1 MNARYPMDPPF
12 RTSMV
17 LPWRARRLRRRA
29 RRALLPSG
37 KPGPLPQAALAG
49 EDDRLRPGLHAELVE
64 DVRDVVAHGLLR
76 EGELRGDLR
85 VVQALRDA
93 LQDLAFPGR
102 EAGQV
107 APGRGEKGAQLL
119 EKLGERGLVR
129 KKDVV
134 GRLERH
140 ETRAR
145 DAAREVPAFLERHAP
160 VAAPVDHVRRA
171 LHARRRLRD
180 IHGAKRADR
189 AHGIP
194 RPPRPALH
202 LPEPIYLL
210 SPRP

>member
-17 LPWRARRLRRRA
+17 LPWRARRMRRQS

-76 EGELRGDLR
+76 KGELGGDLR

-93 LQDLAFPGR
+93 LQDLAFPRR
-102 EAGQV
+102 EAGQG
-107 APGRGEKGAQLL
+107 APGRGETGAQLL
-119 EKLGERGLVR
+119 EKLDERGLVR
-129 KKDVV
+129 KQDVV
-134 GRLERH
+134 GRLQRH

-145 DAAREVPAFLERHAP
+145 DAAREGPASPEGPAP
-160 VAAPVDHVRRA
+160 VAAPVDHARRA
-171 LHARRRLRD
+171 PHARRRLR
-180 IHGAKRADR
+180 
-189 AHGIP
+189 
-194 RPPRPALH
+194 
-202 LPEPIYLL
+202 
-210 SPRP
+210 

>member
-107 APGRGEKGAQLL
+107 APGRGQKARSSSKNWANAGSC
-119 EKLGERGLVR
+119 ERRMWL
-129 KKDVV
+129 
-134 GRLERH
+134 
-140 ETRAR
+140 A
-145 DAAREVPAFLERHAP
+145 
-160 VAAPVDHVRRA
+160 
-171 LHARRRLRD
+171 
-180 IHGAKRADR
+180 
-189 AHGIP
+189 
-194 RPPRPALH
+194 
-202 LPEPIYLL
+202 
-210 SPRP
+210 